1 MITQIQ
7 AKKSYEAS
15 YLDIIKME
23 SDMLMKHFSFVYDG
37 HGGTHTQSLM
47 KTTRKEC
54 QTNTFGITTDAI
66 KSR

>member
-7 AKKSYEAS
+7 AKKSYEAP

-37 HGGTHTQSLM
+37 HGGTHTVSEDDSEGMSNEYLWYDDFP
-47 KTTRKEC
+47 EE
-54 QTNTFGITTDAI
+54 
-66 KSR
+66 

>member
-7 AKKSYEAS
+7 AKKSYEAP

-37 HGGTHTQSLM
+37 HGGTHTVAEDDSVGMSNEYLWYDDFS
-47 KTTRKEC
+47 EE
-54 QTNTFGITTDAI
+54 
-66 KSR
+66 